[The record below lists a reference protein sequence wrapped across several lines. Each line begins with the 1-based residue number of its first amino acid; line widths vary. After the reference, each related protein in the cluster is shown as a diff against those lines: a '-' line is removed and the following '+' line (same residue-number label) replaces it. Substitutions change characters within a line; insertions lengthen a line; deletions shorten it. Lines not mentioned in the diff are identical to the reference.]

1 MRWKEKGIGVAERDS
16 ECGGPEGKE
25 TTSNIDHIYGS
36 ILTLPSQIS
45 TLSPPPLLPLSP
57 SPFLS
62 QKPPSSL
69 CVQGR
74 EGGQRRVRAGQ
85 SLGRYIDKLFWRSLL
100 SPLLCKFTH
109 FIHIHTSFFFFL
121 TLWVF
126 SVSVSD
132 LAQGYGNLTFS
143 IKIC

>member
-1 MRWKEKGIGVAERDS
+1 MLSNVGKGGVFVRWKEKGIGVAERDS

-69 CVQGR
+69 CVQWR
-74 EGGQRRVRAGQ
+74 EGGGSKESEGGAVSWALHWQIVLA
-85 SLGRYIDKLFWRSLL
+85 L
-100 SPLLCKFTH
+100 SFIAAFMQIYSFYTYTH
-109 FIHIHTSFFFFL
+109 IVFFFFWL
-121 TLWVF
+121 CG
-126 SVSVSD
+126 SSASR
-132 LAQGYGNLTFS
+132 S
-143 IKIC
+143 RI